1 MLFQEYSIYK
11 GNSIYPARLLE
22 LLLEQQKIILFE
34 IPFDNTIESTY
45 FNPIINDENNTT
57 N

>member
-45 FNPIINDENNTT
+45 FNPIIND
-57 N
+57 